1 MSSGGDAATPQRPDD
16 ATGQDGVGLRGAPEQ
31 PPRSLL
37 NRTCDAFPTC
47 LPPLRPQPSRPG
59 LSSMAERP
67 PSVPRLAWLAGGE
80 EEEDKDRDLPEEEQE
95 QQQEQEPTCVLKP
108 TEPEDT
114 TITAIEGM
122 AGSGSY
128 DAEACAAMQA
138 LLAESDVSSL
148 EHPCLL
154 QVPSVVRCIY
164 RWLTSNTDVSAT
176 QRLPNALAELTHA
189 HPHDVVVTLLR
200 CAPSCDRAAAAMWRV
215 MVSTMRTADKVL
227 LELLPV
233 LADWPLHSTFTS
245 DGDNKDVFALAATR
259 ALWEILR
266 LPGCPRRLQ
275 VHFPCLFLALLSQ
288 IFFSTEQMPEE
299 VDTFWRGCQQ
309 EGCLPTNPNSFA
321 VLTVK
326 ALLCRLG
333 YENVVFEVERK
344 RGWDTL
350 LNAETHHYAMGLLAR
365 EMRGISRCLRYC
377 IARYL
382 VEQLNRKEPRWEVP
396 AMALFLELLTA
407 CPDIRGWGVHI
418 LQFSPRYLRSECRE
432 MHRLVLRCF
441 ILLIDRPLMD
451 ASYVQLL
458 SIRLFRDVME
468 FVVESGEK
476 PLRAHIYQSLIPLLC
491 RLHDEN
497 ERMAEASRETL
508 LQATEF
514 LNKGKLR
521 QLLEMEQTWAVA
533 ECLLAEHS
541 SRADEYLRQ
550 SLLYLQS
557 PQESVREAAVRFIAL
572 QGMTNDVSISVS
584 NLAAQTLFLL
594 RGTERNSSTSFRLL
608 GMYDH
613 LRSAWRRR
621 PSLRGS
627 GWLCCWSSAQS

>member
-1 MSSGGDAATPQRPDD
+1 MLGLLSHPD
-16 ATGQDGVGLRGAPEQ
+16 G
-31 PPRSLL
+31 
-37 NRTCDAFPTC
+37 
-47 LPPLRPQPSRPG
+47 
-59 LSSMAERP
+59 
-67 PSVPRLAWLAGGE
+67 
-80 EEEDKDRDLPEEEQE
+80 DLPEEEQE

-114 TITAIEGM
+114 TIMAIEGM
-122 AGSGSY
+122 AGSGSC

-148 EHPCLL
+148 EH
-154 QVPSVVRCIY
+154 VPSVVRCIY

-259 ALWEILR
+259 ALWEILQLPRCPQR
-266 LPGCPRRLQ
+266 LK
-275 VHFPCLFLALLSQ
+275 VHFPRLFLALLSQ

-299 VDTFWRGCQQ
+299 VDTFWRGCQR

-344 RGWDTL
+344 HGWDTL

-407 CPDIRGWGVHI
+407 CPDIRGWGVHV

-432 MHRLVLRCF
+432 MHCLVLRCF
-441 ILLIDRPLMD
+441 ILLIDRPLMAKRMTFLLPRLIELLRDADGEVVGKTLCVLRKVLQARDLPLASPIALQLAERLLPLFDSD

-458 SIRLFRDVME
+458 SIRLFRDVM
-468 FVVESGEK
+468 VIIAASGKK

-491 RLHDEN
+491 CLHDEN
-497 ERMAEASRETL
+497 ERVAEASRETL

-594 RGTERNSSTSFRLL
+594 RGTERNSSTSSRLL